1 MKKIRNYNC
10 ARAFASI
17 RANVTTPPGKGPY
30 CCRIHAMGYHTTS
43 SVGQDS
49 RNPRYANLYFMD
61 LAQATNIRLHNEA
74 NAGCERWVMI
84 ALDTMLREI
93 NPYAHLYKSMRR
105 LFEEE
110 QRNAVAENRDQF
122 AVAMLI
128 YNDKTQDQRR
138 YNNPT
143 NNEIGVVFKSVD
155 GAPPSDRDIRGH
167 LLIPPRGRRFIEI
180 DPNKSMCDPTSYPL
194 LFPSGDSGWNP
205 NILYRTNDERRE
217 AEGENDEEEDPDVVS
232 NERGPGGET
241 ATEEA
246 ENQELNFEETVGD
259 PEDQSISRR
268 RGNEILQTII
278 FLLFINK
285 CAF

>member
-1 MKKIRNYNC
+1 
-10 ARAFASI
+10 
-17 RANVTTPPGKGPY
+17 
-30 CCRIHAMGYHTTS
+30 
-43 SVGQDS
+43 
-49 RNPRYANLYFMD
+49 
-61 LAQATNIRLHNEA
+61 
-74 NAGCERWVMI
+74 
-84 ALDTMLREI
+84 
-93 NPYAHLYKSMRR
+93 
-105 LFEEE
+105 
-110 QRNAVAENRDQF
+110 
-122 AVAMLI
+122 MLI
-128 YNDKTQDQRR
+128 HNDKTQDQRR

-180 DPNKSMCDPTSYPL
+180 DPNKSMCDPMSYPL
-194 LFPSGDSGWNP
+194 LFPNGDSGWNP

-278 FLLFINK
+278 FFKFINK